1 MRKEM
6 IKKAILY
13 SPILLLIIFTIS
25 VFSNPLR
32 WSDERIRAYMLK
44 RTPVGTNMEDVI
56 NIIEKNKKWKIDTI
70 SNNGGYML
78 QHGSPTFVTPYNI
91 DFGGAIGTQSIRAN
105 LGEYRNIFV
114 TDVLVFFGFDENSR
128 LVDLHV
134 RKDID
139 AL

>member
-1 MRKEM
+1 
-6 IKKAILY
+6 
-13 SPILLLIIFTIS
+13 
-25 VFSNPLR
+25 
-32 WSDERIRAYMLK
+32 
-44 RTPVGTNMEDVI
+44 MEDVI